1 LRQRDIK
8 SGKERSVMQDKAIT
22 LDILTGLSAREAG
35 KRYGITHQTAGRIVD
50 RVVRRVTVN
59 HALPDHKQT
68 IAGYKSIANR
78 LVPIVFNHYKE
89 V

>member
-1 LRQRDIK
+1 
-8 SGKERSVMQDKAIT
+8 MDKAIT

-35 KRYGITHQTAGRIVD
+35 RKYGVTHQAACRIVD
-50 RVVRRVTVN
+50 RVVKQVTVN
-59 HALPDHKQT
+59 RALPDHKQT
-68 IAGYKSIANR
+68 IAGYKSISNR